1 MSLLI
6 SIERKDERPSTGWV
20 TLWRLKIGTHNISQQ
35 HHRSSHLFDLSFV
48 VHYITQP
55 ILSVDRSSS
64 HRQSHNKQH
73 AIEIKSTMKLLSIVL
88 ATLMLSS
95 TPTLAFT
102 FLSTTR
108 SVRSVSTA
116 HYSSAPFDA
125 VEAQM
130 DDSAI
135 QWELF
140 NKHHAKGSWKGIW
153 TTFDY
158 IGDVIDETVASVDLK
173 QSGTDKNAIEQTH
186 NIVVGAKK
194 SDCAT
199 CFDSMETKT
208 IPVAT
213 YSPTNMHKSRMAAS
227 AMVNGPTLLRSG
239 AMATEL
245 VLSYGDGR
253 VRVVFQ
259 HAPVW
264 ARGIEPGSCPPQ
276 GLKLFRC
283 MLSREALRST
293 APTAEQ
299 EAQDPP
305 APGNPVFNRPVPP
318 FDWHKKWAGTSWTWG
333 PQIGNKGW
341 SLDELEDMDSWHG
354 ITPPEMW
361 NLRLPGGV
369 FIQSPRVV
377 TDDQAGVCRLA
388 WLPNSE
394 TLLRVEVGVM
404 ALQPMFVEDDD
415 DMVGFEPPRL
425 ASLRCDIMDKVG
437 DLEGQPKF
445 SQEETPAPED
455 DTAPFS

>member
-1 MSLLI
+1 
-6 SIERKDERPSTGWV
+6 
-20 TLWRLKIGTHNISQQ
+20 
-35 HHRSSHLFDLSFV
+35 
-48 VHYITQP
+48 
-55 ILSVDRSSS
+55 
-64 HRQSHNKQH
+64 
-73 AIEIKSTMKLLSIVL
+73 MKLLTTVI
-88 ATLMLSS
+88 ATIMLSP
-95 TPTLAFT
+95 TPTLAFS

-116 HYSSAPFDA
+116 RYSSAPFNA
-125 VEAQM
+125 VDSQI

-173 QSGTDKNAIEQTH
+173 PSSTDENAIEQTH
-186 NIVVGAKK
+186 NIVMGAKR

-253 VRVVFQ
+253 LRVVFQ

-283 MLSREALRST
+283 MVSREALRST

-299 EAQDPP
+299 EAEDPP

-318 FDWHKKWAGTSWTWG
+318 FDWHKKWSGTSWTWG

-341 SLDELEDMDSWHG
+341 SLEELEDMDSWHG
-354 ITPPEMW
+354 SAPVELW

-394 TLLRVEVGVM
+394 TLLRAEVGVM
-404 ALQPMFVEDDD
+404 ALQPMFLEDDED
-415 DMVGFEPPRL
+415 DTVVGFEPPCL
-425 ASLRCDIMDKVG
+425 ASLRCDMMDKAG
-437 DLEGQPKF
+437 DLEGQPTF
-445 SQEETPAPED
+445 SEEETPAPED
-455 DTAPFS
+455 EDTAPFS